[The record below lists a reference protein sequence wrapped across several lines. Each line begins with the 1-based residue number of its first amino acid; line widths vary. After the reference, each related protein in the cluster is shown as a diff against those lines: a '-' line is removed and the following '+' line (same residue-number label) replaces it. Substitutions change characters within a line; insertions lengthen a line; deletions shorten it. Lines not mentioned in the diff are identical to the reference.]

1 MTAPARA
8 AVTAQLGPLA
18 PLLVPSLDTLS
29 TIRNAGDVDSRYFQ
43 KSTNWALFTHDIIHV
58 TDRIDVT
65 LGLRYTHE
73 RKRFSA
79 DLNNDNAVCSALQA
93 RNPGTNR
100 SEEHTSELQ
109 SLMRISYAVFCLKKK
124 KKNWR

>member
-18 PLLVPSLDTLS
+18 PLLVPSLDILS

-43 KSTNWALFTHDIIHV
+43 KSTNWALFTHNIIHV

-65 LGLRYTHE
+65 LGLRYTYE
-73 RKRFSA
+73 RKRFS
-79 DLNNDNAVCSALQA
+79 DRKSTRLNSRHYCAHRMPSPA
-93 RNPGTNR
+93 
-100 SEEHTSELQ
+100 
-109 SLMRISYAVFCLKKK
+109 
-124 KKNWR
+124 

>member
-79 DLNNDNAVCSALQA
+79 DLNNDNAVCSALKA
-93 RNPGTNR
+93 RNPGTNDDLYEIATNPAFR
-100 SEEHTSELQ
+100 SEETTFELK
-109 SLMRISYAVFCLKKK
+109 SLMR
-124 KKNWR
+124 